1 MRIVSNN
8 FFKTTLLAFLPCLF
22 LTFSGCSQL
31 DTDSKGTV
39 SFRLNT
45 TRAAREI
52 ARDIVSPDQAT
63 YIDVELQGGYTDSQ
77 TQELEADKD
86 IYITFENVPVGR
98 EINVYAQIYTLIEG
112 EKQIIYAGTS
122 ETKTIQREENLFQFM
137 LDFAYDSYVETSSAY
152 IVLRPLFSVE
162 RDGRKLETNKIEF
175 KYDEDDTKCDESFS
189 WQRAKLSNYQK
200 ARVTFRGKDL
210 SQDNASYLRFRLV
223 KYATGARYPIETKSV
238 SASAQTYEFEIPQY
252 INLDEIAVENSWDAS
267 TASWAP
273 DFTCYIDKIELIKD
287 SSLIDPD
294 FNKITKTTSS
304 YVVQNPP
311 VQNILNTNISKNTI
325 EFDSKNDNGP
335 YSAAYWE
342 CEDIEQYD
350 KVSITV
356 KCTQQNATGMRF
368 LVKGYSPFKYPEK
381 DTCESSEEIITST
394 NPYTNKNQIT
404 IPNLNESYSFT
415 MDIADLKK
423 GPDDSTISIQAIEFE
438 NASFTGDYAVE
449 NFGDVWT
456 IVVEEIKL
464 YNSFSMNISVPGS
477 EDITVTTAES
487 TSSYTFTAPADY
499 TSYVWKVDGNVQEE
513 TGNVFVLD
521 MTNLDYGIHDITL
534 LADDENRHHSWTA
547 QVEKS
552 QN

>member
-122 ETKTIQREENLFQFM
+122 ESKIIQREENHFQFM
-137 LDFAYDSYVETSSAY
+137 LDFAYDSYVEIPSAY

-162 RDGRKLETNKIEF
+162 RDGRKLETNKLEF

-210 SQDNASYLRFRLV
+210 SQDYQSSLRFRLV
-223 KYATGARYPIETKSV
+223 KNATGAR
-238 SASAQTYEFEIPQY
+238 
-252 INLDEIAVENSWDAS
+252 
-267 TASWAP
+267 
-273 DFTCYIDKIELIKD
+273 
-287 SSLIDPD
+287 
-294 FNKITKTTSS
+294 
-304 YVVQNPP
+304 
-311 VQNILNTNISKNTI
+311 
-325 EFDSKNDNGP
+325 
-335 YSAAYWE
+335 
-342 CEDIEQYD
+342 
-350 KVSITV
+350 
-356 KCTQQNATGMRF
+356 
-368 LVKGYSPFKYPEK
+368 
-381 DTCESSEEIITST
+381 
-394 NPYTNKNQIT
+394 
-404 IPNLNESYSFT
+404 
-415 MDIADLKK
+415 
-423 GPDDSTISIQAIEFE
+423 
-438 NASFTGDYAVE
+438 
-449 NFGDVWT
+449 
-456 IVVEEIKL
+456 
-464 YNSFSMNISVPGS
+464 
-477 EDITVTTAES
+477 
-487 TSSYTFTAPADY
+487 
-499 TSYVWKVDGNVQEE
+499 
-513 TGNVFVLD
+513 
-521 MTNLDYGIHDITL
+521 
-534 LADDENRHHSWTA
+534 
-547 QVEKS
+547 
-552 QN
+552 

>member
-162 RDGRKLETNKIEF
+162 RDGRKLETNKLEF

-210 SQDNASYLRFRLV
+210 SQDYQSSLRFRLV
-223 KYATGARYPIETKSV
+223 KSTTGARYPIETKSV

-252 INLDEIAVENSWDAS
+252 INLDEIAVENEN
-267 TASWAP
+267 TGSWAP

-342 CEDIEQYD
+342 CEDLD
-350 KVSITV
+350 KYEMVTISV
-356 KCTQQNATGMRF
+356 KCTSQNTTGMKF
-368 LVKGYSPFKYPEK
+368 VVKGYSPFNYPQK
-381 DTCESSEEIITST
+381 NTSEDSAVNSENIITLST
-394 NPYTNKNQIT
+394 INQTETFSI
-404 IPNLNESYSFT
+404 
-415 MDIADLKK
+415 DIDKLKK
-423 GPDDSTISIQAIEFE
+423 DSNGNNISLKAILFENSSFSGDSQTIQNSGDLWAIE
-438 NASFTGDYAVE
+438 
-449 NFGDVWT
+449 
-456 IVVEEIKL
+456 IEEIKL
-464 YNSFSMNISVPGS
+464 YK
-477 EDITVTTAES
+477 
-487 TSSYTFTAPADY
+487 SS
-499 TSYVWKVDGNVQEE
+499 
-513 TGNVFVLD
+513 L
-521 MTNLDYGIHDITL
+521 
-534 LADDENRHHSWTA
+534 
-547 QVEKS
+547 
-552 QN
+552 

>member
-8 FFKTTLLAFLPCLF
+8 FIKTTLLAFLPCLF

-31 DTDSKGTV
+31 DTDSKGSV

-122 ETKTIQREENLFQFM
+122 ETKTIQREENLFLFM

-162 RDGRKLETNKIEF
+162 RDGHKLETNKLEF

-189 WQRAKLSNYQK
+189 WQRAKLSDYQK

-210 SQDNASYLRFRLV
+210 PQANTSYLRFRLV
-223 KYATGARYPIETKSV
+223 KFATGARYPIETKSV

-252 INLDEIAVENSWDAS
+252 INLDEIAVENSWDDS

-311 VQNILNTNISKNTI
+311 LQNILNTNISKNKI

-381 DTCESSEEIITST
+381 DTCEHT
-394 NPYTNKNQIT
+394 NVPDDDIDSYQFI
-404 IPNLNESYSFT
+404 IPNEDEAYSFT
-415 MDIADLKK
+415 MNIADLKK
-423 GPDDSTISIQAIEFE
+423 GPDSSTISIQAIEFE

>member
-1 MRIVSNN
+1 MRIVSNK

-39 SFRLNT
+39 SFSLNN

-63 YIDVELQGGYTDSQ
+63 YIDVELQGGHKASK
-77 TQELEADKD
+77 TQVLEAGKD
-86 IYITFENVPVGR
+86 IYITFEGVPVGR
-98 EINVYAQIYTLIEG
+98 KINVYAQIYTLIEG

-162 RDGRKLETNKIEF
+162 RDGRKLETNKLEF

-210 SQDNASYLRFRLV
+210 PQANTSYLRFRLV
-223 KYATGARYPIETKSV
+223 KFATGARYPIETKSV
-238 SASAQTYEFEIPQY
+238 SANAQTYEFEIPQY
-252 INLDEIAVENSWDAS
+252 INLDEIAVENEN
-267 TASWAP
+267 TGSWAP

-311 VQNILNTNISKNTI
+311 VQNILNTNISKNKI

-342 CEDIEQYD
+342 FEDLDKYD
-350 KVSITV
+350 MVTISV
-356 KCTQQNATGMRF
+356 KCTSQNTTGMKF
-368 LVKGYSPFKYPEK
+368 VVKGYSPFNYPQK
-381 DTCESSEEIITST
+381 NTSEDSAVNSENIITLST
-394 NPYTNKNQIT
+394 INQTETFSI
-404 IPNLNESYSFT
+404 
-415 MDIADLKK
+415 DIDKLKK
-423 GPDDSTISIQAIEFE
+423 DSNGNNISLKAILFENSSFSGDSQTIQNSGDLWAIE
-438 NASFTGDYAVE
+438 
-449 NFGDVWT
+449 
-456 IVVEEIKL
+456 IEEIKL
-464 YNSFSMNISVPGS
+464 YK
-477 EDITVTTAES
+477 
-487 TSSYTFTAPADY
+487 SS
-499 TSYVWKVDGNVQEE
+499 
-513 TGNVFVLD
+513 L
-521 MTNLDYGIHDITL
+521 
-534 LADDENRHHSWTA
+534 
-547 QVEKS
+547 
-552 QN
+552 

>member
-162 RDGRKLETNKIEF
+162 RDGRKLETNKLEF

-210 SQDNASYLRFRLV
+210 SQDYQSSLRFRLV
-223 KYATGARYPIETKSV
+223 KYATGARYSLETKSV

-252 INLDEIAVENSWDAS
+252 INLDEITVENSWNDS

-311 VQNILNTNISKNTI
+311 VQNSLNTNISKNTI

-381 DTCESSEEIITST
+381 DTCEHT
-394 NPYTNKNQIT
+394 NVPDDDINSYQFI
-404 IPNLNESYSFT
+404 IPNEDEAYSFT
-415 MDIADLKK
+415 MNIADLKK

>member
-98 EINVYAQIYTLIEG
+98 EINVYAQIYTLVES

-137 LDFAYDSYVETSSAY
+137 LDFAYDSYVEIPSAY

-162 RDGRKLETNKIEF
+162 RDGRKLETNKLEF

-210 SQDNASYLRFRLV
+210 SQDYQSSLRFRLV
-223 KYATGARYPIETKSV
+223 KYATGARYSLETKSV

-287 SSLIDPD
+287 SSLVDPD

-311 VQNILNTNISKNTI
+311 VQNILNTNISKNKI

-381 DTCESSEEIITST
+381 DTCEHT
-394 NPYTNKNQIT
+394 NVPDDDINSYQFI
-404 IPNLNESYSFT
+404 IPNEDEAYSFT
-415 MDIADLKK
+415 MNIADLKK

-438 NASFTGDYAVE
+438 NASFTGDYTVE

>member
-45 TRAAREI
+45 TKAAREI

-98 EINVYAQIYTLIEG
+98 EINVYAQIYTLVES

-122 ETKTIQREENLFQFM
+122 ESKIIQREENLFQFM

-162 RDGRKLETNKIEF
+162 RDGRKLETNKLEF

-189 WQRAKLSNYQK
+189 WQRAKLSDYQK

-210 SQDNASYLRFRLV
+210 PQANTSSLRFRLV
-223 KYATGARYPIETKSV
+223 KSTTGARYPIETKSV

-252 INLDEIAVENSWDAS
+252 INLDEIAVENEN
-267 TASWAP
+267 TGSWAP

-287 SSLIDPD
+287 SSLVDPD

-311 VQNILNTNISKNTI
+311 VQNILNTNISKNKI

-342 CEDIEQYD
+342 FEDLD
-350 KVSITV
+350 KYEMVTISV
-356 KCTQQNATGMRF
+356 KCTSQNTTGMKF
-368 LVKGYSPFKYPEK
+368 VVKGYSPFNYPQK
-381 DTCESSEEIITST
+381 NTSEDSAVNSENIITLST
-394 NPYTNKNQIT
+394 INQTETFSI
-404 IPNLNESYSFT
+404 
-415 MDIADLKK
+415 DIDKLKK
-423 GPDDSTISIQAIEFE
+423 DSNGNNISLKAILFENSSFSGDSQTIQNSGDLWAIE
-438 NASFTGDYAVE
+438 
-449 NFGDVWT
+449 
-456 IVVEEIKL
+456 IEEIKL
-464 YNSFSMNISVPGS
+464 YK
-477 EDITVTTAES
+477 
-487 TSSYTFTAPADY
+487 SS
-499 TSYVWKVDGNVQEE
+499 
-513 TGNVFVLD
+513 L
-521 MTNLDYGIHDITL
+521 
-534 LADDENRHHSWTA
+534 
-547 QVEKS
+547 
-552 QN
+552 